1 MKPWF
6 EREAKIIKFPEPE
19 KKVVQMPNVAS
30 YPDFITGVSD
40 LKARMGKGEISQA
53 SHDKLYTDLI
63 HRFMRKESFETPWFL
78 REAGLS
84 LQNIKKDPQR
94 VQNFLKYIKQGT
106 PFDTAKGPFVADK
119 EELAKWSSILKG
131 TLKGRPGKIKGTIN
145 GKPMLVPLSGI
156 TKTRDFGSTTSA
168 SGGDEEDAKKPTLSN
183 RGLIAEGILGA
194 GLFAKF
200 IKRDGTISVADIT
213 QVLDKFNA
221 GEREIQVND
230 IAGNVA
236 DTFILVLKMKKGPDR
251 DLFDKNKRPLLEDE
265 FNSVV
270 KFANGPYAKKYSSF
284 FARNGKADTVKVI
297 SDGVS
302 AETTTKTDVYVQMP
316 SEIDNR
322 EGSKNFGKP
331 RVLKFEVSL
340 KSGAVR
346 QIGQIGGSDFDKQ
359 IKLWELFGVDVKDL
373 QKEYES
379 KDTEKEKLSIT
390 YEAVAQR
397 LGDSLMGDKDSTER
411 KVLRKVE
418 DAIKYF
424 ATRRDPKVR
433 VVKFSKGDYKML
445 DVTRID
451 NKILDQ
457 IDLTTVLTTGS
468 SGLPTVIVK
477 DKEMKDTNYVVRIR
491 VKTEKNDKGQL
502 YFRNIIEM
510 GPMLEKMLKIEK
522 EA

>member
-1 MKPWF
+1 M
-6 EREAKIIKFPEPE
+6 
-19 KKVVQMPNVAS
+19 
-30 YPDFITGVSD
+30 
-40 LKARMGKGEISQA
+40 
-53 SHDKLYTDLI
+53 
-63 HRFMRKESFETPWFL
+63 
-78 REAGLS
+78 
-84 LQNIKKDPQR
+84 
-94 VQNFLKYIKQGT
+94 
-106 PFDTAKGPFVADK
+106 
-119 EELAKWSSILKG
+119 
-131 TLKGRPGKIKGTIN
+131 
-145 GKPMLVPLSGI
+145 
-156 TKTRDFGSTTSA
+156 
-168 SGGDEEDAKKPTLSN
+168 
-183 RGLIAEGILGA
+183 
-194 GLFAKF
+194 
-200 IKRDGTISVADIT
+200 
-213 QVLDKFNA
+213 
-221 GEREIQVND
+221 
-230 IAGNVA
+230 
-236 DTFILVLKMKKGPDR
+236 
-251 DLFDKNKRPLLEDE
+251 
-265 FNSVV
+265 
-270 KFANGPYAKKYSSF
+270 
-284 FARNGKADTVKVI
+284 
-297 SDGVS
+297 
-302 AETTTKTDVYVQMP
+302 
-316 SEIDNR
+316 
-322 EGSKNFGKP
+322 
-331 RVLKFEVSL
+331 KFEVSL

-359 IKLWELFGVDVKDL
+359 IELWELFGVDVKDL

-424 ATRRDPKVR
+424 STRRDPKVR
-433 VVKFSKGDYKML
+433 VVKFDKGDYKML

>member
-6 EREAKIIKFPEPE
+6 AKEADIIKFPEPVKNVVE
-19 KKVVQMPNVAS
+19 LPNVQM
-30 YPDFITGVSD
+30 YPDFLTGVKD
-40 LKARMGKGEISQA
+40 LHNRKEKGEISQD
-53 SHDKLYTDLI
+53 SHDRLYSDLI
-63 HRFMRKESFETPWFL
+63 NRFMKEESFETPWYI

-84 LQNIKKDPQR
+84 LGKLTKDPQR

-131 TLKGRPGKIKGTIN
+131 TFKGAGRPGKIKGTID

-156 TKTRDFGSTTSA
+156 IKTRDFGSTQSA
-168 SGGDEEDAKKPTLSN
+168 SGADEEDPKKPTLSN

-200 IKRDGTISVADIT
+200 IKRDGTISGSDIT

-221 GEREIQVND
+221 GENEIQVND

-236 DTFILVLKMKKGPDR
+236 DTFILVLKMKKGPAR

-302 AETTTKTDVYVQMP
+302 AETTTKTDVFVQLP
-316 SEIDNR
+316 LVKD
-322 EGSKNFGKP
+322 KTGKP

-359 IKLWELFGVDVKDL
+359 IELWELFGVDVKDL
-373 QKEYES
+373 QTEYES
-379 KDTEKEKLSIT
+379 KNTEKEKLAIT

-397 LGDSLMGDKDSTER
+397 LGDALMGDKDSTER

-433 VVKFSKGDYKML
+433 VVKFDKGDYQML

>member
-6 EREAKIIKFPEPE
+6 VKEADIIKFPEPE
-19 KKVVQMPNVAS
+19 KKVIELPNVQS
-30 YPDFITGVSD
+30 YPDFLTGVKD
-40 LKARMGKGEISQA
+40 LYNRKAKGEISQD
-53 SHDKLYTDLI
+53 SHDRLYQDLI
-63 HRFMRKESFETPWFL
+63 HRFMKKESFETPWFL
-78 REAGLS
+78 REASLS
-84 LQNIKKDPQR
+84 FKKLTKDPQR
-94 VQNFLKYIKQGT
+94 VQNFLNYIKNGT
-106 PFDTAKGPFVADK
+106 AFTTTRGPFIADADQ
-119 EELAKWSSILKG
+119 LAIWTKALSPSYTGPKPKLK
-131 TLKGRPGKIKGTIN
+131 RTIN
-145 GKPMLVPLSGI
+145 GKEEFISLSNI
-156 TKTRDFGSTTSA
+156 EKTRDFGSTQSA
-168 SGGDEEDAKKPTLSN
+168 SGGDKEDSKKPTLSN
-183 RGLIAEGILGA
+183 KGLIAEGILGA

-221 GEREIQVND
+221 GENEIQVND

-236 DTFILVLKMKKGPDR
+236 DTFILVLKMKKGPGR
-251 DLFDKNKRPLLEDE
+251 DLFDKSKRPLLEDE

-302 AETTTKTDVYVQMP
+302 AETTTKTDVFVQLP
-316 SEIDNR
+316 LVKD
-322 EGSKNFGKP
+322 KTGKP

-346 QIGQIGGSDFDKQ
+346 QIGQIGGADFDKQ
-359 IKLWELFGVDVKDL
+359 IELWELFGVDVKDL
-373 QKEYES
+373 QKQYES
-379 KDTEKEKLSIT
+379 KDTEKEKLAIT

-397 LGDSLMGDKDSTER
+397 LGDALMGDKDGTEK
-411 KVLRKVE
+411 KVLRKIE

-433 VVKFSKGDYKML
+433 VVKFDKGDYKML
-445 DVTRID
+445 DVTKID
-451 NKILDQ
+451 NKMLDQ
-457 IDLTTVLTTGS
+457 IDLTTVLITGR

-510 GPMLEKMLKIEK
+510 GPMLEEMLKIEK
-522 EA
+522 

>member
-6 EREAKIIKFPEPE
+6 VKEADIIKFPTP
-19 KKVVQMPNVAS
+19 KAKVVDMPNVQS
-30 YPDFITGVSD
+30 YPDFLTGVKD
-40 LKARMGKGEISQA
+40 LHNRKAQGEISQD
-53 SHDKLYTDLI
+53 SHDRLYQDLI
-63 HRFMRKESFETPWFL
+63 HRFMKKESFETPWYV

-84 LQNIKKDPQR
+84 LGKLTKDPQR

-106 PFDTAKGPFVADK
+106 PFDTAKGPFIADK

-131 TLKGRPGKIKGTIN
+131 TFKGRPGKIKGTID
-145 GKPMLVPLSGI
+145 GKPILVSLSGI
-156 TKTRDFGSTTSA
+156 TKTRDFGSTQSA
-168 SGGDEEDAKKPTLSN
+168 SGGDEEDPKKPTLSN

-221 GEREIQVND
+221 GENEIQVND

-236 DTFILVLKMKKGPDR
+236 DTFILVLKMKKGPAR

-302 AETTTKTDVYVQMP
+302 AETTTKTDVFVQLP
-316 SEIDNR
+316 LVKD
-322 EGSKNFGKP
+322 KTGKP

-359 IKLWELFGVDVKDL
+359 IELWDLFGVDVKDL

-379 KDTEKEKLSIT
+379 KNTEKEKLAIT

-397 LGDSLMGDKDSTER
+397 LGDALMGDKDSTER

-433 VVKFSKGDYKML
+433 VVKFDKGDYKML

>member
-1 MKPWF
+1 
-6 EREAKIIKFPEPE
+6 
-19 KKVVQMPNVAS
+19 
-30 YPDFITGVSD
+30 
-40 LKARMGKGEISQA
+40 
-53 SHDKLYTDLI
+53 
-63 HRFMRKESFETPWFL
+63 
-78 REAGLS
+78 
-84 LQNIKKDPQR
+84 
-94 VQNFLKYIKQGT
+94 
-106 PFDTAKGPFVADK
+106 
-119 EELAKWSSILKG
+119 
-131 TLKGRPGKIKGTIN
+131 
-145 GKPMLVPLSGI
+145 
-156 TKTRDFGSTTSA
+156 
-168 SGGDEEDAKKPTLSN
+168 
-183 RGLIAEGILGA
+183 
-194 GLFAKF
+194 
-200 IKRDGTISVADIT
+200 
-213 QVLDKFNA
+213 
-221 GEREIQVND
+221 
-230 IAGNVA
+230 
-236 DTFILVLKMKKGPDR
+236 LVLKMKKGPDR

-359 IKLWELFGVDVKDL
+359 IELWELFGVDVKDL

>member
-6 EREAKIIKFPEPE
+6 VKEADIIKFPEPD

-30 YPDFITGVSD
+30 YPDFLTGVKD
-40 LKARMGKGEISQA
+40 LHNRKAQGEISQD
-53 SHDKLYTDLI
+53 SHDRLYSDLI
-63 HRFMRKESFETPWFL
+63 NRFMKKESFETPWFL
-78 REAGLS
+78 REVGLS
-84 LQNIKKDPQR
+84 VGTLQKDPQR
-94 VQNFLKYIKQGT
+94 GENFLNYIKQGI
-106 PFDTAKGPFVADK
+106 PFDTAKGPFIVNK

-131 TLKGRPGKIKGTIN
+131 TFKGTPGKIKGKIN
-145 GKPMLVPLSGI
+145 KQDILVSLSGI
-156 TKTRDFGSTTSA
+156 TKTRDFGSTQSA
-168 SGGDEEDAKKPTLSN
+168 SGGDEEDPEKPTLSN

-200 IKRDGTISVADIT
+200 IKRDGAISVADIT
-213 QVLDKFNA
+213 QVLDRFKA
-221 GEREIQVND
+221 GETEIQVQD
-230 IAGNVA
+230 IAGDVA
-236 DTFILVLKMKKGPDR
+236 DTFQLVLKMKKGPYR
-251 DLFDKNKRPLLEDE
+251 DIFDKNKRPLLEDE
-265 FNSVV
+265 YNAVV

-284 FARNGKADTVKVI
+284 FARNGKADTVRVI

-302 AETTTKTDVYVQMP
+302 EETTTKTDVYVQMP
-316 SEIDNR
+316 SEIDKDER
-322 EGSKNFGKP
+322 SKNFGKP

-359 IKLWELFGVDVKDL
+359 IKLWDLFGVDVKDL

-379 KDTEKEKLSIT
+379 KDTEKEKLLVT
-390 YEAVAQR
+390 YKAVAQR
-397 LGDSLMGDKDSTER
+397 LGDALLGDKDDTER
-411 KVLRKVE
+411 KVLRKIE

-433 VVKFSKGDYKML
+433 VVKFDKGDYKML
-445 DVTRID
+445 DITRID
-451 NKILDQ
+451 NKIMDQ
-457 IDLTTVLTTGS
+457 IDLTTVFTTGK

-477 DKEMKDTNYVVRIR
+477 DKQMKDTKYITRIR
-491 VKTEKNDKGQL
+491 VKTEKVKGGL

-510 GPMLEKMLKIEK
+510 GPMLEEMLKIEK

>member
-6 EREAKIIKFPEPE
+6 EKESNVIKFPTP
-19 KKVVQMPNVAS
+19 KAKVVQMPNVQS
-30 YPDFITGVSD
+30 YPDFLTGVKD
-40 LKARMGKGEISQA
+40 LHARVARGEISQQ
-53 SHDKLYTDLI
+53 SHDKLYQDLI
-63 HRFMRKESFETPWFL
+63 HRFMKKESFETPWFIK
-78 REAGLS
+78 EAGLS
-84 LQNIKKDPQR
+84 LKNLQKDPQR
-94 VQNFLKYIKQGT
+94 VKNFLTYIKQGT
-106 PFDTAKGPFVADK
+106 PFDTVKGPFIADK
-119 EELAKWSSILKG
+119 EELTKWSSILKG
-131 TLKGRPGKIKGTIN
+131 TFKGRPGKIKGTIN
-145 GKPMLVPLSGI
+145 GKPILVSLSGI
-156 TKTRDFGSTTSA
+156 TKTRDFGSTQSA
-168 SGGDEEDAKKPTLSN
+168 SGGDKEDPKQPTLSN

-221 GEREIQVND
+221 GQDEIQVND

-236 DTFILVLKMKKGPDR
+236 DTFILVLKMKKGPYR

-302 AETTTKTDVYVQMP
+302 AETTTKTDVYVQLP
-316 SEIDNR
+316 LVLQ
-322 EGSKNFGKP
+322 KGKP
-331 RVLKFEVSL
+331 RTLKFEVSL

-346 QIGQIGGSDFDKQ
+346 QIGQIGGAGFDKQ
-359 IKLWELFGVDVKDL
+359 ADLWQMFGIDVNDL
-373 QKEYES
+373 QKDFEG
-379 KDTEKEKLSIT
+379 KDTEQEKLALT
-390 YEAVAQR
+390 YKAVADR
-397 LGDSLMGDKDSTER
+397 LGDALLGDKDKTER

-418 DAIKYF
+418 DAIKFF

-433 VVKFSKGDYKML
+433 VVKFDKGDYKML
-445 DVTRID
+445 DVTKID
-451 NKILDQ
+451 DKILEQ
-457 IDLTTVLTTGS
+457 IDLTTVFTIGK

-477 DKEMKDTNYVVRIR
+477 DKEARDTNYVVRIR
-491 VKTEKNDKGQL
+491 VKTEKNDKGEM

-510 GPMLEKMLKIEK
+510 GPMLEKMLQIKS
-522 EA
+522 